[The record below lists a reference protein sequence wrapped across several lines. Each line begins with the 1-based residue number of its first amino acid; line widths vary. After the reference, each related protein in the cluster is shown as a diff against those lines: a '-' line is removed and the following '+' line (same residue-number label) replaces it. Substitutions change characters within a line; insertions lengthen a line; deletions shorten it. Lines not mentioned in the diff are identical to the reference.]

1 MRVLVTGGSGF
12 IGTNLIQSLINDRHT
27 VLNFDIAKP
36 RNNQHIEFFRDVD
49 IMDAQKLN
57 LAVADFQPEVIYHMA
72 ARTDLD
78 GKNVSEYG
86 ANTLGVENLVK
97 TFGCCKS
104 LKLVIFASSRLVCEI
119 GYQPHGEL
127 DYCPTTAYGE
137 SKVIGEK
144 VVRERDLEIP
154 CPWIIVRPTSIWGP
168 WFDAPYKNFFL
179 SIARGYYVN
188 PRVKCIQKSFGF
200 VGNTI
205 FQLRKMMES
214 NAQEIYKKT
223 IYLGDYPPVDVIKM
237 SQEIQGALNA
247 RPIISVPVT
256 CLKVMALVGDFLKLI
271 GYKNPPLTSFRL
283 NNLLTPML
291 HDLAPLEAVVG
302 DLPYSMHNGVNI
314 TVDWLRT
321 EGVVN

>member
-12 IGTNLIQSLINDRHT
+12 IGTNLVQSLIDDRHT
-27 VLNFDIAKP
+27 VLNFDVAIP
-36 RNNQHIEFFRDVD
+36 RNDRHIEFFRDID
-49 IMDAQKLN
+49 ILDVQKLN
-57 LAVADFQPEVIYHMA
+57 CAVADFQPEIIYHMA

-78 GKNVSEYG
+78 GKSVGEYE

-97 TFGCCKS
+97 SFSYCKS

-137 SKVIGEK
+137 SKVTGEK
-144 VVRERDLEIP
+144 IVRKHDLEIP

-179 SIARGYYVN
+179 SIAGGYYVN
-188 PRVKCIQKSFGF
+188 PKVKSIQKSFGF

-223 IYLGDYPPVDVIKM
+223 IYLGDYPPIDVIKM
-237 SQEIQGALNA
+237 SQEIQRALGA
-247 RPIISVPVT
+247 RPIIGVPVA
-256 CLKVMALVGDFLKLI
+256 CLKVMALAGDFLKLI

-291 HDLAPLEAVVG
+291 HDLAPLESVVG
-302 DLPYSMHNGVNI
+302 DLPYNMHNGVNI
-314 TVDWLRT
+314 TVDWLRN